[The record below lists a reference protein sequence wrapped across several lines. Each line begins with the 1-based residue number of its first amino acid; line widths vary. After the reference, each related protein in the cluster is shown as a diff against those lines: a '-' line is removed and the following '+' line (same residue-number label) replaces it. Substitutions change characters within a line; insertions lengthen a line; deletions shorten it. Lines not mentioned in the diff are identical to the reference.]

1 VIAYIDIAEP
11 VRRDRLIPECWCAGR
26 WMYSAHALQWLE
38 VAIKAGYPVQRL
50 ERSPWLQDLRC
61 DERYTRL
68 GR

>member
-1 VIAYIDIAEP
+1 
-11 VRRDRLIPECWCAGR
+11 
-26 WMYSAHALQWLE
+26 MYSAHALHWLE

-50 ERSPWLQDLRC
+50 ERSPWLQDLRR